1 MTKKLHEE
9 NSCNLWP
16 IPSADMQWVSR
27 GGRETPTIDLTF
39 NPGHK
44 SLARVTLNFM
54 LFLTQT
60 AIGYEE
66 LWVEG
71 VPSKMLKQRVKKT
84 KAEPSGHKKKTKPK
98 NKQLASLTIQQFST
112 NTQIHLWTLPKTVLK
127 WVTPLKDK
135 ELSNIALSTVS
146 KSRKVFQYPSWYG
159 CHVCH

>member
-27 GGRETPTIDLTF
+27 GGRETPTLDLTF

-66 LWVEG
+66 WWVEG

-98 NKQLASLTIQQFST
+98 NKQLASLTHTAVLYKYSNTFVNFTKNSLKMSHTIEGQRTQQYCSFY
-112 NTQIHLWTLPKTVLK
+112 
-127 WVTPLKDK
+127 
-135 ELSNIALSTVS
+135 S
-146 KSRKVFQYPSWYG
+146 K
-159 CHVCH
+159 